1 MVKAMDEFRT
11 DIGRN
16 WFYSKYAFSQSET
29 WKAACFRVV
38 NVVAGDNGGTEKELM
53 TSEEQKRLAHYMW
66 LFKWLPGGRYM
77 YYAGRALRAYNNCY
91 LLKGLEDTREE
102 WARIAGAHTSCLMT
116 GGGTGCDYSVF
127 RPKGSALSRTG
138 GVASG
143 PIPLIHLVNSIGQ
156 NVRQGASRRS
166 AMYASL
172 NWQHGDILDFITS
185 KDWHH
190 MKIGNSGITVAEA
203 KMQDFDFKAPLDM
216 TNISVNYDD
225 DWVMDENRANNE
237 IFLMNVAQA
246 LSTGEPGFS
255 FNFFAKV
262 LETLRNACTEVSS
275 EDDGDVCNL
284 GSPNFAA
291 IKDTHELAD
300 VTQLVA
306 KFLVCGTVRAVLP
319 YDKIYEVREK
329 NRRLGQ
335 GIMGLAEWLLQRNM
349 PYEVTPELHNWLA
362 IWRDNSVH
370 GANVQCDKLGLNHP
384 VAYRAIAPTGT
395 ISQLA
400 GTTSG
405 IEPLYAVAYKRRY
418 LVEGDKRKFEFVVDA
433 TAERLI
439 KENDVDPD
447 SIETAASLAV
457 NPERRI
463 KFQADV
469 QDYVDMAISSTIN
482 LPAWGSEHNNADH
495 VKPFADILSK
505 YAPRLRGFTCYP
517 DGSRGG
523 QPITSVPFEEAIKHK
538 GIVYAE
544 HDVCDITGKGGPCG
558 V

>member
-1 MVKAMDEFRT
+1 LTTNEFRT

-29 WKAACFRVV
+29 WLAACWRVV
-38 NVVAGDNGGTEKELM
+38 NAVAGDAGGTQKDLM
-53 TSEEQKRLAHYMW
+53 PMEEQKRLVYYMSM
-66 LFKWLPGGRYM
+66 FMWLPGGRYM
-77 YYAGRALRAYNNCY
+77 YYAGRLLRAYNNCY
-91 LLKGLEDTREE
+91 LLKGEEDTREE
-102 WARIAGAHTSCLMT
+102 WARIAASHTSCLMT

-127 RPKGSALSRTG
+127 RPKGSSLSRTG

-143 PIPLIHLVNSIGQ
+143 PLPLMDLINSVGQ

-172 NWQHGDILDFITS
+172 NWQHGDIEDFIVA
-185 KDWHH
+185 KDWHN
-190 MKIGNSGITVAEA
+190 MKIGNSNMTLAEA

-225 DWVMDENRANNE
+225 DWVLDPDRANNP
-237 IFLMNVAQA
+237 IFLKNVEQA

-255 FNFFAKV
+255 FNFFEKI

-284 GSPNFAA
+284 GSPNFGA
-291 IKDTHELAD
+291 IENVQQLAD
-300 VTQLVA
+300 CTDLVA
-306 KFLVCGTVRAVLP
+306 KFLVCGTVRAQLP
-319 YDKIYEVREK
+319 YEKIRQVREK
-329 NRRLGQ
+329 NRRLGL
-335 GIMGLAEWLLQRNM
+335 GIMGLAEWLLKRSM
-349 PYEVTPELHNWLA
+349 PYEVTPELHNWLS
-362 IWRDNSVH
+362 IWRQHSIH
-370 GANVQCDKLGLNHP
+370 GANVQCDRLGLNHP

-418 LVEGDKRKFEFVVDA
+418 LVEGDKRKFEFVIDA

-439 KENDVDPD
+439 QENGVDPD
-447 SIETAASLAV
+447 TIESAASLAMD
-457 NPERRI
+457 PERRI

-469 QDYVDMAISSTIN
+469 QDYTDMAISSTIN
-482 LPAWGSEHNNADH
+482 MPEWGSKYNNPDH
-495 VKPFADILSK
+495 IKPFAEILSR

-517 DGSRGG
+517 DGARGG
-523 QPITSVPFEEAIKHK
+523 QPITAVPFEEAQKHK

-558 V
+558 T